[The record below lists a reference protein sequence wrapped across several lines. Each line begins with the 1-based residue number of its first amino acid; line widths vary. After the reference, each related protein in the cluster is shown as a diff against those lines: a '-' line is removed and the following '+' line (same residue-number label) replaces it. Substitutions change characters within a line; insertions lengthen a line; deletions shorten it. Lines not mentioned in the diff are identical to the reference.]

1 RAHAVRRIREAVHE
15 QRRAA
20 DLGRHELERTVVR
33 SVEREPR
40 RERARRVTAE
50 HLRVRRGRVVE
61 HLAAQLRE
69 EPLFERAVLRERL
82 RRIGSARAK
91 LLRERDSV
99 PRLQVR
105 ETRARLDR
113 EHEHDRRE
121 HGRAEAG
128 RVEDP
133 AQRPASPLHRSHL
146 PRTPQRHI
154 GSRRASIR
162 ISRGWRAARG
172 RPTITG
178 RLPRRRGLR
187 PSVARVGYFGR
198 PNDTATAGACGESND
213 TQMTTTPQSD
223 LTVPES
229 IAVAALPANRASRRV
244 LEPAERISEVLFG
257 LIMVLTFT
265 GSLSI
270 VEAGSE
276 DVHAMLV
283 GALGCNLAWGVIDA
297 LFYLMGCLAE
307 KGRNLATYKAV
318 LAAPTPEEA
327 RRLI

>member
-1 RAHAVRRIREAVHE
+1 
-15 QRRAA
+15 
-20 DLGRHELERTVVR
+20 
-33 SVEREPR
+33 
-40 RERARRVTAE
+40 
-50 HLRVRRGRVVE
+50 
-61 HLAAQLRE
+61 
-69 EPLFERAVLRERL
+69 
-82 RRIGSARAK
+82 
-91 LLRERDSV
+91 
-99 PRLQVR
+99 
-105 ETRARLDR
+105 
-113 EHEHDRRE
+113 
-121 HGRAEAG
+121 
-128 RVEDP
+128 
-133 AQRPASPLHRSHL
+133 
-146 PRTPQRHI
+146 
-154 GSRRASIR
+154 
-162 ISRGWRAARG
+162 
-172 RPTITG
+172 
-178 RLPRRRGLR
+178 LR

-198 PNDTATAGACGESND
+198 PNDTATTAGACGESND
-213 TQMTTTPQSD
+213 TQMSTTPQSD

-327 RRLI
+327 RRLIVDALPPVVASLLEPAELDALRDRALKLPPPPHRPQLGFSDWWGACGVFLLVFLATFPVAIPFMFINTLGFAMRASNAVAVAMLFIAGFAYGRVIHRSPVAIGIVAVFIGLVIVTFTIALGG